1 MATTKPTTSTNSKG
15 ELIITSGDTKY
26 LFRHPRGRDLA
37 TIERGLND
45 TNRTEAE
52 NLALVMATL
61 SDITEDDYLDLPLGT
76 FKKVGVAV
84 MEYFRLVSE

>member
-1 MATTKPTTSTNSKG
+1 MATKPTTSTNSKNQLIVTLG
-15 ELIITSGDTKY
+15 EVKY
-26 LFRHPRGRDLA
+26 TFNNPRGRDLA

-45 TNRTEAE
+45 SNRTEAE

-61 SDITEDDYLDLPLGT
+61 SDISEDDYLDLPLGV

-84 MEYFRLVSE
+84 MEYFRAVSE